1 MPEVTGARPSEGD
14 ERQSAPLPL
23 ATLTLPLWTT
33 YQGQRVEVGEITVDL
48 DGAVQRTSST
58 TADVVLTPRPPVCS
72 IEHFTTALA
81 SAMRDNQPNQ

>member
-1 MPEVTGARPSEGD
+1 MPEVTGAGRLPGD
-14 ERQSAPLPL
+14 ESLSAPPL

-58 TADVVLTPRPPVCS
+58 TADVILTPRPPVCS
-72 IEHFTTALA
+72 IDHFTTALA
-81 SAMRDNQPNQ
+81 SAMRDHLPSQ